1 MECCLLFF
9 FELAFVFGK
18 IPSLASGT
26 SLLSFSLFLRS
37 VLIFQSVRTWLMKN
51 FDLYFF
57 KRWSFLFS
65 DVCLTQCSPRESYS
79 SNWSE
84 HFGSLPRNRC
94 RLWRLSV
101 LSTALWSSPFSALC
115 LVVLQ
120 PSSAETSTLRRI
132 YNPIQTYRIDILE
145 DANTHKVI

>member
-18 IPSLASGT
+18 IPRFASGT

-84 HFGSLPRNRC
+84 HFGALPRNRC
-94 RLWRLSV
+94 RLWRR
-101 LSTALWSSPFSALC
+101 SSPFSDLC